1 MAKIIER
8 HSTQQHH
15 YAILRKPPH
24 LKREEVKYM
33 TLEDFL
39 LSVLASLLAT
49 AIAELVRKWLG
60 ER

>member
-1 MAKIIER
+1 
-8 HSTQQHH
+8 
-15 YAILRKPPH
+15 
-24 LKREEVKYM
+24 M

-60 ER
+60 KR